1 MEIGGA
7 AITGLF
13 IGMAWAL
20 IRVVEYFIKKYGKN
34 TDKISLIDEQ
44 VKKLNEIHQQCGL
57 WSRYGVLTESQIKY
71 LEDINKAVEH
81 LDELHSVYDENHVPK
96 WYVPGGILLTVRA
109 IHSDIDSM
117 TDDLKEE
124 LIRINAGQSIS
135 VEKISELINSQKLVT
150 ERLGDLITLW
160 SKVMKRDD

>member
-7 AITGLF
+7 ALTGLF

-20 IRVVEYFIKKYGKN
+20 VRAVEYFVKKYGKN
-34 TDKISLIDEQ
+34 TEKLSLADEQ
-44 VKKLNEIHQQCGL
+44 AKKLDEVHQQCLSCG
-57 WSRYGVLTESQIKY
+57 RFGPLTKSQKDC
-71 LEDINKAVEH
+71 LEGIEKVVRH

-96 WYVPGGILLTVRA
+96 WYVPREMLLTVRA
-109 IHSDIDSM
+109 MHSEIDAMS
-117 TDDLKEE
+117 DDLKEE
-124 LIRINAGQSIS
+124 LVKISAGQSIS

-160 SKVMKRDD
+160 SKVMRGND